1 MVSTKQASNKV
12 QNKQSKQAIKS
23 NISII
28 MASLSTTMTA
38 AVERG
43 MRLASVEFAID
54 VIRQLNSEG
63 VLTCGVDEAMKL
75 FDFDGVSVVSSRS
88 KASKKRESAKA
99 SRGGEKKSSKAKR
112 TGKPSVVLPFC
123 GVIVDDW
130 CAGVK
135 FNHGLHTQC
144 TQGRCKGDRYCKTC
158 RKHAD
163 NSATGKPPYGDI
175 EDRAKYG
182 VDYRDPK
189 GKLTIP
195 YANIVEKMGINIDA
209 AHAAAATLSWTI
221 PAEQLVKRVAKR
233 GRPAKSA
240 AVSDTDSETDGETS
254 TKKKR
259 GRPAKAKVVK
269 AQTQEDQIAQLVA
282 EAYAETALDTPKV
295 VKKVAKKAKKPK
307 MTAEEKAAAKL
318 AKKEAAE
325 KVKAEKK
332 AAKEAEK
339 AAAKLAKEQEKAAA
353 KLAKK
358 EAAEKVKAEKKAAKE
373 AEKLAKKEAAT
384 KLKAEKLAAKKL
396 EKEQKA
402 AAKLAAKAEKLA
414 QAKAKAAEK
423 KAAKKS
429 KTAQLKVPV
438 AEVKLVEKTVEE
450 ADLFLGTDD
459 VAAVAQQSVMPNSE
473 ELEFEEI
480 DAADSSDEEDD
491 EGLELSE
498 TMTVA
503 GVEYFFTEQD
513 GQTILFTKAGEPV
526 GIYDAETDTVQE
538 CEFDDE

>member
-1 MVSTKQASNKV
+1 
-12 QNKQSKQAIKS
+12 
-23 NISII
+23 

-43 MRLASVEFAID
+43 MRLASVEFACD
-54 VIRQLNSEG
+54 VIRQLNEEG
-63 VLTCGVDEAMKL
+63 VLTCSADDAMKL
-75 FDFDGVSVVSSRS
+75 FDFEAVSIVSSRS
-88 KASKKRESAKA
+88 KASKKRESAK
-99 SRGGEKKSSKAKR
+99 SRGEKKSAKAKI
-112 TGKPSVVLPFC
+112 TEKPSVVLPFC
-123 GVIVDDW
+123 GVIVNDW

-175 EDRAKYG
+175 EDRANYG

-189 GKLTIP
+189 GKLTVP
-195 YANIVEKMGINIDA
+195 YANVAEKMGISIDA
-209 AHAAAATLSWTI
+209 AHTAAANMGWEI

-240 AVSDTDSETDGETS
+240 AVSDTDSEDGESKTS

-259 GRPAKAKVVK
+259 GRPTKPKAKAT
-269 AQTQEDQIAQLVA
+269 TQEDQIAMLVA
-282 EAYAETALDTPKV
+282 EAYAETASTTT
-295 VKKVAKKAKKPK
+295 AKKAKKAK

-318 AKKEAAE
+318 AKKEAAD
-325 KVKAEKK
+325 KLKAEKK

-339 AAAKLAKEQEKAAA
+339 EAAKLQKEQDKAAAKLAKQEAAAKLKAEKKAAKEAA

-358 EAAEKVKAEKKAAKE
+358 EAAA
-373 AEKLAKKEAAT
+373 

-402 AAKLAAKAEKLA
+402 AAKQAAKAEKLA
-414 QAKAKAAEK
+414 AAKAKAAAK
-423 KAAKKS
+423 KAKAAKKP
-429 KTAQLKVPV
+429 KTAAVV
-438 AEVKLVEKTVEE
+438 AEVKPVEEANTVAEVKTVEE

-459 VAAVAQQSVMPNSE
+459 VAALLKGASDAQQSVMQKND
-473 ELEFEEI
+473 ELDFEEI
-480 DAADSSDEEDD
+480 DDAADSSDDEE
-491 EGLELSE
+491 EAGLELSE
-498 TMTVA
+498 TMTVG

-513 GQTILFTKAGEPV
+513 GQTILFTKDGEPV
-526 GIYDAETDTVQE
+526 GIYDADTDTVQE
-538 CEFDDE
+538 CEFDEE

>member
-1 MVSTKQASNKV
+1 
-12 QNKQSKQAIKS
+12 
-23 NISII
+23 

-43 MRLASVEFAID
+43 MRLASVEFACD
-54 VIRQLNSEG
+54 VIRLLNAEG
-63 VLTCGVDEAMKL
+63 VLTCSPEEAMKL
-75 FDFDGVSVVSSRS
+75 FDFESVSIVSSRS
-88 KASKKRESAKA
+88 KASKKRE
-99 SRGGEKKSSKAKR
+99 KAKNR
-112 TGKPSVVLPFC
+112 TAEIPKGPKLTAKPSVVLPFC
-123 GVIVDDW
+123 GVIVNDW

-175 EDRAKYG
+175 EDRANHG

-189 GKLTIP
+189 GKLTVP
-195 YANIVEKMGINIDA
+195 YANVAEKMGISIEA
-209 AHAAAATLSWTI
+209 AHTAAANMGWEI

-240 AVSDTDSETDGETS
+240 AVSDTDSEDGESKTS

-259 GRPAKAKVVK
+259 GRPTKPKAKST
-269 AQTQEDQIAQLVA
+269 TQEDQIAMLVA
-282 EAYAETALDTPKV
+282 EAYAETASTTV
-295 VKKVAKKAKKPK
+295 VKKAKKAKKPK

-325 KVKAEKK
+325 KLKAEKK

-339 AAAKLAKEQEKAAA
+339 AAAKLAKQEAAA
-353 KLAKK
+353 KL
-358 EAAEKVKAEKKAAKE
+358 KAEKKAAKE
-373 AEKLAKKEAAT
+373 AEKVAKKEAAA
-384 KLKAEKLAAKKL
+384 KLKADKLAAKKL

-402 AAKLAAKAEKLA
+402 AAKQAAKAEKLA
-414 QAKAKAAEK
+414 AAKAKAAAK
-423 KAAKKS
+423 KAKAVKKP
-429 KTAQLKVPV
+429 KTAAVV
-438 AEVKLVEKTVEE
+438 AEVKPVVEEKTAVEEAVVE

-459 VAAVAQQSVMPNSE
+459 VDAQQSVMQKND
-473 ELEFEEI
+473 ELDFEEI
-480 DAADSSDEEDD
+480 DDAADSSDDEE
-491 EGLELSE
+491 EAGLELSE
-498 TMTVA
+498 TMTVG

-513 GQTILFTKAGEPV
+513 GQTILFTKDGEPV
-526 GIYDAETDTVQE
+526 GIYDAATDTVQE
-538 CEFDDE
+538 CEFDEE

>member
-1 MVSTKQASNKV
+1 
-12 QNKQSKQAIKS
+12 
-23 NISII
+23 

-43 MRLASVEFAID
+43 MRLASVDFARD
-54 VIRQLNSEG
+54 VIGELNKEG
-63 VLTCGVDEAMKL
+63 VLTCSLEDAMKL
-75 FDFDGVSVVSSRS
+75 FDFESVSIVSSRS
-88 KASKKRESAKA
+88 KASKKRENAK
-99 SRGGEKKSSKAKR
+99 SRGGEKKSSKPKITA
-112 TGKPSVVLPFC
+112 KPSVVLPFC
-123 GVIVDDW
+123 GLIVDDW

-144 TQGRCKGDRYCKTC
+144 TQGRCKDDRYCKTC

-175 EDRAKYG
+175 EDRANYG

-189 GKLTIP
+189 GKMTVP
-195 YANIVEKMGINIDA
+195 YANVAEKMGISLEA
-209 AHAAAATLSWTI
+209 AHTAAANMEWEI

-240 AVSDTDSETDGETS
+240 AVSDTDSEDGESKTS

-259 GRPAKAKVVK
+259 GRPTKPKAKPT
-269 AQTQEDQIAQLVA
+269 TQEDQIAMLVA
-282 EAYAETALDTPKV
+282 EAYAETASTKT
-295 VKKVAKKAKKPK
+295 AKTAKKPK
-307 MTAEEKAAAKL
+307 VTAEEKAAAKL

-325 KVKAEKK
+325 KLKAEKK

-339 AAAKLAKEQEKAAA
+339 EAA

-358 EAAEKVKAEKKAAKE
+358 EAAEKLKAEKKAEKE
-373 AEKLAKKEAAT
+373 AAKLAKKEAAD

-402 AAKLAAKAEKLA
+402 AAKATAKAEKLA
-414 QAKAKAAEK
+414 LAKAKAAKK

-429 KTAQLKVPV
+429 KTAKLKVPV
-438 AEVKLVEKTVEE
+438 AEVKPVVDEEKTAVEEAVVE

-459 VAAVAQQSVMPNSE
+459 VAAQQSVMPKSD

-480 DAADSSDEEDD
+480 DDAADSSDDD
-491 EGLELSE
+491 EEAGLELSE
-498 TMTVA
+498 TMTVG

-513 GQTILFTKAGEPV
+513 GQTILFTKDGEPV
-526 GIYDAETDTVQE
+526 GIYDADTDTVQE
-538 CEFDDE
+538 CEFDED

>member
-1 MVSTKQASNKV
+1 
-12 QNKQSKQAIKS
+12 
-23 NISII
+23 

-43 MRLASVEFAID
+43 MRLASVEFARD
-54 VIRQLNSEG
+54 VIRQLKSEG
-63 VLTCGVDEAMKL
+63 VLTCSADDAMKL
-75 FDFDGVSVVSSRS
+75 FDFEAVSIVSSRS
-88 KASKKRESAKA
+88 KASKKRESAK
-99 SRGGEKKSSKAKR
+99 SRGEKKSSKAKI
-112 TGKPSVVLPFC
+112 TEKPSVVLPFC
-123 GVIVDDW
+123 GTIVNDW

-144 TQGRCKGDRYCKTC
+144 TQGRCNGDRYCKTC

-189 GKLTIP
+189 GKLTVP
-195 YANIVEKMGINIDA
+195 YANVAEKMGINLDA
-209 AHAAAATLSWTI
+209 AHAAAAKLGWEI

-240 AVSDTDSETDGETS
+240 AVSDTDSEDGETKTA

-259 GRPAKAKVVK
+259 GRPSKPKAKPT
-269 AQTQEDQIAQLVA
+269 TQEDQIAMLVA
-282 EAYAETALDTPKV
+282 EAYAETATEAAPKV
-295 VKKVAKKAKKPK
+295 VKKAKKPK
-307 MTAEEKAAAKL
+307 MTAEEKAAAKQ

-325 KVKAEKK
+325 KLKAEKK
-332 AAKEAEK
+332 AVKEAEK
-339 AAAKLAKEQEKAAA
+339 AA
-353 KLAKK
+353 KK
-358 EAAEKVKAEKKAAKE
+358 EAAA
-373 AEKLAKKEAAT
+373 

-402 AAKLAAKAEKLA
+402 AARKAAKAEKLA

-429 KTAQLKVPV
+429 KKPAPV
-438 AEVKLVEKTVEE
+438 AKVEEAKPAVEAKTVVEAKTDEE

-459 VAAVAQQSVMPNSE
+459 VAAQQNVMPKDD
-473 ELEFEEI
+473 ELDFEEI
-480 DAADSSDEEDD
+480 GEQADSSDEEEE

-498 TMTVA
+498 TMTVG

-513 GQTILFTKAGEPV
+513 GQTILFTKDGEPV

-538 CEFDDE
+538 CEFDEE

>member
-1 MVSTKQASNKV
+1 MVSHKQGSNKV
-12 QNKQSKQAIKS
+12 QNKQSS
-23 NISII
+23 NSNQIII

-99 SRGGEKKSSKAKR
+99 RRGGEKKSSKAKR

-123 GVIVDDW
+123 GAIVDDW

-144 TQGRCKGDRYCKTC
+144 TQGRCNGDRYCKTC

-240 AVSDTDSETDGETS
+240 AVSDTDSDTDGETS

-373 AEKLAKKEAAT
+373 AEKLAKKEAAA

-396 EKEQKA
+396 EKKQKA

-438 AEVKLVEKTVEE
+438 AEVKPVEKTVEE

-459 VAAVAQQSVMPNSE
+459 VAAAAVAQQSVMPKSE

>member
-1 MVSTKQASNKV
+1 MVSHKQGSNKV
-12 QNKQSKQAIKS
+12 QNKQSS
-23 NISII
+23 NSNQIII

-240 AVSDTDSETDGETS
+240 AVSDTDSDTDGETS

-373 AEKLAKKEAAT
+373 AEKLAKKEAAA

-396 EKEQKA
+396 EKKQKA

-438 AEVKLVEKTVEE
+438 AEVKPVEKTVEE

-459 VAAVAQQSVMPNSE
+459 VAAAAVAQQSVMPKSE

>member
-1 MVSTKQASNKV
+1 
-12 QNKQSKQAIKS
+12 
-23 NISII
+23 
-28 MASLSTTMTA
+28 MTA

-43 MRLASVEFAID
+43 MRLASVDFARD
-54 VIRQLNSEG
+54 VIGELNKEG
-63 VLTCGVDEAMKL
+63 VLTCSLEDAMKL
-75 FDFDGVSVVSSRS
+75 FDFESVSIVSSRS
-88 KASKKRESAKA
+88 KASKKRENAK
-99 SRGGEKKSSKAKR
+99 SRGGEKKSSKPKITA
-112 TGKPSVVLPFC
+112 KPSVVLPFC
-123 GVIVDDW
+123 GLIVDDW

-144 TQGRCKGDRYCKTC
+144 TQGRCKDDRYCKTC

-175 EDRAKYG
+175 EDRANYG

-189 GKLTIP
+189 GKMTVP
-195 YANIVEKMGINIDA
+195 YANVAEKMGISLEA
-209 AHAAAATLSWTI
+209 AHTAAANMEWEI

-240 AVSDTDSETDGETS
+240 AVSDTDSEDGESKTS

-259 GRPAKAKVVK
+259 GRPTKPKAKPT
-269 AQTQEDQIAQLVA
+269 TQEDQIAMLVA
-282 EAYAETALDTPKV
+282 EAYAETASTKT
-295 VKKVAKKAKKPK
+295 AKTAKKPK
-307 MTAEEKAAAKL
+307 VTAEEKAAAKL

-325 KVKAEKK
+325 KLKAEKK

-339 AAAKLAKEQEKAAA
+339 EAA

-358 EAAEKVKAEKKAAKE
+358 EAAEKLKAEKKAEKE
-373 AEKLAKKEAAT
+373 AAKLAKKEAAD

-402 AAKLAAKAEKLA
+402 AAKATAKAEKLA
-414 QAKAKAAEK
+414 LAKAKAAKK

-429 KTAQLKVPV
+429 KTAKLKVPV
-438 AEVKLVEKTVEE
+438 AEVKPVVDEEKTAVEEAVVE

-459 VAAVAQQSVMPNSE
+459 VAAQQSVMPKSD

-480 DAADSSDEEDD
+480 DDAADSSDDD
-491 EGLELSE
+491 EEAGLELSE
-498 TMTVA
+498 TMTVG

-513 GQTILFTKAGEPV
+513 GQTILFTKDGEPV
-526 GIYDAETDTVQE
+526 GIYDADTDTVQE
-538 CEFDDE
+538 CEFDED

>member
-1 MVSTKQASNKV
+1 MT
-12 QNKQSKQAIKS
+12 
-23 NISII
+23 
-28 MASLSTTMTA
+28 SLSTTMTA

-43 MRLASVEFAID
+43 MRLASVDFARD
-54 VIRQLNSEG
+54 VIGELNKEG
-63 VLTCGVDEAMKL
+63 VLTCSLEDAMKL
-75 FDFDGVSVVSSRS
+75 FDFESVSIVSSRS
-88 KASKKRESAKA
+88 KASKKRENAK
-99 SRGGEKKSSKAKR
+99 SRGGEKKSSKPKITA
-112 TGKPSVVLPFC
+112 KPSVVLPFC
-123 GVIVDDW
+123 GLIVDDW

-144 TQGRCKGDRYCKTC
+144 TQGRCKDDRYCKTC

-175 EDRAKYG
+175 EDRANYG

-189 GKLTIP
+189 GKMTVP
-195 YANIVEKMGINIDA
+195 YANVAEKMGISLEA
-209 AHAAAATLSWTI
+209 AHTAAANMEWEI

-240 AVSDTDSETDGETS
+240 AVSDTDSEDGESKTS

-259 GRPAKAKVVK
+259 GRPTKPKAKPT
-269 AQTQEDQIAQLVA
+269 TQEDQIAMLVA
-282 EAYAETALDTPKV
+282 EAYAETASTKT
-295 VKKVAKKAKKPK
+295 AKTAKKPK
-307 MTAEEKAAAKL
+307 VTAEEKAAAKL

-325 KVKAEKK
+325 KLKAEKK

-339 AAAKLAKEQEKAAA
+339 EAA

-358 EAAEKVKAEKKAAKE
+358 EAAEKLKAEKKAEKE
-373 AEKLAKKEAAT
+373 AAKLAKKEAAD

-402 AAKLAAKAEKLA
+402 AAKATAKAEKLA
-414 QAKAKAAEK
+414 LAKAKAAKK

-429 KTAQLKVPV
+429 KTAKLKVPV
-438 AEVKLVEKTVEE
+438 AEVKPVVDEEKTAVEEAVVE

-459 VAAVAQQSVMPNSE
+459 VAAQQSVMPKSD

-480 DAADSSDEEDD
+480 DDAADSSDDD
-491 EGLELSE
+491 EEAGLELSE
-498 TMTVA
+498 TMTVG

-513 GQTILFTKAGEPV
+513 GQTILFTKDGEPV
-526 GIYDAETDTVQE
+526 GIYDADTDTVQE
-538 CEFDDE
+538 CEFDED

>member
-1 MVSTKQASNKV
+1 
-12 QNKQSKQAIKS
+12 
-23 NISII
+23 

-43 MRLASVEFAID
+43 MRLASVEFACD
-54 VIRQLNSEG
+54 VIRQLKEEG
-63 VLTCGVDEAMKL
+63 VLTCSADDAMKL
-75 FDFDGVSVVSSRS
+75 FDFEAVSIVSSRS
-88 KASKKRESAKA
+88 KASKKRESAK
-99 SRGGEKKSSKAKR
+99 SRGEKKSAKAKI
-112 TGKPSVVLPFC
+112 TEKPSVVLPFC
-123 GVIVDDW
+123 GVIVNDW

-175 EDRAKYG
+175 EDRANYG

-189 GKLTIP
+189 GKLTVP
-195 YANIVEKMGINIDA
+195 YANVAEKMGISIDA
-209 AHAAAATLSWTI
+209 AHTAAANMGWEI

-240 AVSDTDSETDGETS
+240 AVSDTDSEDGESKTS

-259 GRPAKAKVVK
+259 GRPTKPKAKAT
-269 AQTQEDQIAQLVA
+269 TQEDQIAMLVA
-282 EAYAETALDTPKV
+282 EAYAETASTTTA
-295 VKKVAKKAKKPK
+295 KKAKKAKKPK

-318 AKKEAAE
+318 AKKEAAD
-325 KVKAEKK
+325 KLKAEKK

-339 AAAKLAKEQEKAAA
+339 AAAKLQKEQDKAAA
-353 KLAKK
+353 KLAKQ
-358 EAAEKVKAEKKAAKE
+358 EAAAKLKAEKKAAKE
-373 AEKLAKKEAAT
+373 AEKAAKKEAAA

-402 AAKLAAKAEKLA
+402 AAKQAAKAEKLA
-414 QAKAKAAEK
+414 AAKAKAAAK
-423 KAAKKS
+423 KAKAAKKP
-429 KTAQLKVPV
+429 KTAAVV
-438 AEVKLVEKTVEE
+438 AEVKPAVEEKTAVEEAVVE

-459 VAAVAQQSVMPNSE
+459 VAAVLKGASDAQQSVMQKND
-473 ELEFEEI
+473 ELDFEEI
-480 DAADSSDEEDD
+480 DEEADSSDEAED

-498 TMTVA
+498 TMTVG

-513 GQTILFTKAGEPV
+513 GQTILFTKNGEPV

-538 CEFDDE
+538 CEFDEE

>member
-1 MVSTKQASNKV
+1 ML
-12 QNKQSKQAIKS
+12 
-23 NISII
+23 SI
-28 MASLSTTMTA
+28 STTMTA

-88 KASKKRESAKA
+88 KASKKRESAK
-99 SRGGEKKSSKAKR
+99 SRGEKKSSKPQITA
-112 TGKPSVVLPFC
+112 KPSVVLPFC
-123 GVIVDDW
+123 GVIVNDW

-175 EDRAKYG
+175 EDRANYG

-240 AVSDTDSETDGETS
+240 AVSDTDSETDGES
-254 TKKKR
+254 SMKKKR
-259 GRPAKAKVVK
+259 GRPAKTKVVK

-295 VKKVAKKAKKPK
+295 VKKVAKKPK

-339 AAAKLAKEQEKAAA
+339 VAAKLAKEEEKAAA

-373 AEKLAKKEAAT
+373 AEKLAKKEAAA
-384 KLKAEKLAAKKL
+384 KLKADKLAAKKL

-402 AAKLAAKAEKLA
+402 AAKVAAKNEKLA
-414 QAKAKAAEK
+414 LAKAKAAEK

-438 AEVKLVEKTVEE
+438 AEVKPVVEAKTVVKEAVVE

-459 VAAVAQQSVMPNSE
+459 VTAQQSVMPKSD

-480 DAADSSDEEDD
+480 DDAADSSDDEDD

-513 GQTILFTKAGEPV
+513 GQTILFTKDGEPV
-526 GIYDAETDTVQE
+526 GIYDADTDTVQE
-538 CEFDDE
+538 CEFDEE

>member
-1 MVSTKQASNKV
+1 
-12 QNKQSKQAIKS
+12 
-23 NISII
+23 

-99 SRGGEKKSSKAKR
+99 SRGGEKKSSKPQITA
-112 TGKPSVVLPFC
+112 KPSVVLPFC
-123 GVIVDDW
+123 GVIVNDW

-189 GKLTIP
+189 GKLTLP

-240 AVSDTDSETDGETS
+240 AVSDTDSETDGETN

-307 MTAEEKAAAKL
+307 KPKMTAEEKAAAKL

-339 AAAKLAKEQEKAAA
+339 AAAKQAKEAEKAAA
-353 KLAKK
+353 KQAKK

-373 AEKLAKKEAAT
+373 AEKLAKKEAAA
-384 KLKAEKLAAKKL
+384 KLKADKLAAKKL

-429 KTAQLKVPV
+429 KTAQLKAPV
-438 AEVKLVEKTVEE
+438 AEVKPVEKTDEE

-459 VAAVAQQSVMPNSE
+459 VAAVAQQSVMPKSE

>member
-1 MVSTKQASNKV
+1 M
-12 QNKQSKQAIKS
+12 
-23 NISII
+23 
-28 MASLSTTMTA
+28 SLQLTMTA

-43 MRLASVEFAID
+43 MRLASIEFAID
-54 VIRQLNSEG
+54 VIGSLEKEG
-63 VLTCGVDEAMKL
+63 VLTCSKEEAMKL

-88 KASKKRESAKA
+88 KASKKRE
-99 SRGGEKKSSKAKR
+99 KAKNR
-112 TGKPSVVLPFC
+112 TAEIPKGPKLTPKPSVVLPFC
-123 GVIVDDW
+123 GVVMNDW

-144 TQGRCKGDRYCKTC
+144 TQGRCKDDRYCKTC

-175 EDRAKYG
+175 EDRANYG

-189 GKLTIP
+189 GKMTVP
-195 YANIVEKMGINIDA
+195 YANVAAKLNINLEA
-209 AHAAAATLSWTI
+209 AHAAATTLSWTI

-233 GRPAKSA
+233 GRPSKSA
-240 AVSDTDSETDGETS
+240 AVSDTDSESDVTAPS
-254 TKKKR
+254 ANKKR
-259 GRPAKAKVVK
+259 GRPSKVKVVK
-269 AQTQEDQIAQLVA
+269 SQSQDDQIAQLVA
-282 EAYAETALDTPKV
+282 EAYAETATTAVETTAAPKVAKMV
-295 VKKVAKKAKKPK
+295 VKKVKKPK
-307 MTAEEKAAAKL
+307 MTVEEKAAAKLAKEQEKEQAKL

-339 AAAKLAKEQEKAAA
+339 AEKKAAKEAEKAEKEAA

-358 EAAEKVKAEKKAAKE
+358 EAAEK
-373 AEKLAKKEAAT
+373 
-384 KLKAEKLAAKKL
+384 LKADKLAAKKL
-396 EKEQKA
+396 EKEE
-402 AAKLAAKAEKLA
+402 KLAAKLLAKADKLA
-414 QAKAKAAEK
+414 KAKAKAAEK

-438 AEVKLVEKTVEE
+438 AEVKAVVEEVVEEAVVE
-450 ADLFLGTDD
+450 ADLFLGSDD
-459 VAAVAQQSVMPNSE
+459 VTAVAQQSVMPKSD
-473 ELEFEEI
+473 ELDFEEI
-480 DAADSSDEEDD
+480 EDSSDDED

-526 GIYDAETDTVQE
+526 GIYDADTDTVQE

>member
-1 MVSTKQASNKV
+1 
-12 QNKQSKQAIKS
+12 
-23 NISII
+23 
-28 MASLSTTMTA
+28 MTA

-54 VIRQLNSEG
+54 VIRQLESEG
-63 VLTCGVDEAMKL
+63 VLTCGVDDAMKL

-88 KASKKRESAKA
+88 KASKKRESAK
-99 SRGGEKKSSKAKR
+99 SRGETKSSKAKI
-112 TGKPSVVLPFC
+112 TAKPSVVLPFC
-123 GVIVDDW
+123 GVIVNDW

-144 TQGRCKGDRYCKTC
+144 TQGKCKDDRSCKPC

-195 YANIVEKMGINIDA
+195 YANIVEKMGISLEA
-209 AHAAAATLSWTI
+209 AHAAATPLSWTI

-254 TKKKR
+254 AKKKR

-295 VKKVAKKAKKPK
+295 VKKVAKKPK
-307 MTAEEKAAAKL
+307 MTAE
-318 AKKEAAE
+318 
-325 KVKAEKK
+325 
-332 AAKEAEK
+332 
-339 AAAKLAKEQEKAAA
+339 EKAAA

-373 AEKLAKKEAAT
+373 AEKLAKKEAAA
-384 KLKAEKLAAKKL
+384 KLKEEKLAAKKL
-396 EKEQKA
+396 KKEQKA

-414 QAKAKAAEK
+414 LAKAKAAKK

-438 AEVKLVEKTVEE
+438 AEVKPVVEAKTVVKEAVVE

-459 VAAVAQQSVMPNSE
+459 VTAQQSVMPKSD
-473 ELEFEEI
+473 ELEFEDI
-480 DAADSSDEEDD
+480 DDAADSSDDEDD

-526 GIYDAETDTVQE
+526 GIYDADTDTVQE

>member
-1 MVSTKQASNKV
+1 
-12 QNKQSKQAIKS
+12 
-23 NISII
+23 

-43 MRLASVEFAID
+43 MRLASVEFACD
-54 VIRQLNSEG
+54 VIRQLKEEG
-63 VLTCGVDEAMKL
+63 VLTCSADDAMKL
-75 FDFDGVSVVSSRS
+75 FDFEAVSIVSSRS
-88 KASKKRESAKA
+88 KASKKRESAK
-99 SRGGEKKSSKAKR
+99 SRGEKKSAKAKI
-112 TGKPSVVLPFC
+112 TEKPSVVLPFC
-123 GVIVDDW
+123 GVIVNDW

-175 EDRAKYG
+175 EDRANYG

-189 GKLTIP
+189 GKLTVP
-195 YANIVEKMGINIDA
+195 YANVAEKMGISIDA
-209 AHAAAATLSWTI
+209 AHTAAANMGWEI

-240 AVSDTDSETDGETS
+240 AVSDTDSEDGESKTS

-259 GRPAKAKVVK
+259 GRPTKPKAKAT
-269 AQTQEDQIAQLVA
+269 TQEDQIAMLVA
-282 EAYAETALDTPKV
+282 EAYAETASTTTA
-295 VKKVAKKAKKPK
+295 KKAKKAKKPK

-318 AKKEAAE
+318 AKKEAAD
-325 KVKAEKK
+325 KLKAEKK

-339 AAAKLAKEQEKAAA
+339 AAAKLAKQEAAA
-353 KLAKK
+353 KL
-358 EAAEKVKAEKKAAKE
+358 KAEKKAAKE
-373 AEKLAKKEAAT
+373 AEKAAKKEAAV

-402 AAKLAAKAEKLA
+402 AAKQAAKAEKLA
-414 QAKAKAAEK
+414 AAKAKAAAK
-423 KAAKKS
+423 KAKAAKKP
-429 KTAQLKVPV
+429 KTAAVV
-438 AEVKLVEKTVEE
+438 AEVKPAVEEKTAVEDAVVE

-459 VAAVAQQSVMPNSE
+459 VAAVLKGASDAQQSVMQKND
-473 ELEFEEI
+473 ELDFEEI
-480 DAADSSDEEDD
+480 DDAADSSDEEEE

-498 TMTVA
+498 TMTVG

-513 GQTILFTKAGEPV
+513 GQTILFTKNGEPV
-526 GIYDAETDTVQE
+526 GIYDADTDTVQE
-538 CEFDDE
+538 CEFDEE

>member
-1 MVSTKQASNKV
+1 
-12 QNKQSKQAIKS
+12 
-23 NISII
+23 

-43 MRLASVEFAID
+43 MRLASVEFACD
-54 VIRQLNSEG
+54 VIRQLKEEG
-63 VLTCGVDEAMKL
+63 VLTCSADDAMKL
-75 FDFDGVSVVSSRS
+75 FDFEAVSIVSSRS
-88 KASKKRESAKA
+88 KASKKRESAK
-99 SRGGEKKSSKAKR
+99 SRGEKKSAKAKI
-112 TGKPSVVLPFC
+112 TEKPSVVLPFC
-123 GVIVDDW
+123 GVIVNDW

-175 EDRAKYG
+175 EDRANYG

-189 GKLTIP
+189 GKLTVP
-195 YANIVEKMGINIDA
+195 YANVAEKMGISIDA
-209 AHAAAATLSWTI
+209 AHTAAANMGWEI

-240 AVSDTDSETDGETS
+240 AVSDTDSEDGESKTS

-259 GRPAKAKVVK
+259 GRPTKPKAKAT
-269 AQTQEDQIAQLVA
+269 TQEDQIAMLVA
-282 EAYAETALDTPKV
+282 EAYAETASTTT
-295 VKKVAKKAKKPK
+295 AKKAKKPK

-318 AKKEAAE
+318 AKKEAAD
-325 KVKAEKK
+325 KLKAEKK

-339 AAAKLAKEQEKAAA
+339 AAAKLQKEQDKAAA
-353 KLAKK
+353 KLAKQ
-358 EAAEKVKAEKKAAKE
+358 EAAAKLKAEKKAAKE
-373 AEKLAKKEAAT
+373 AEKAAKKEAAA

-402 AAKLAAKAEKLA
+402 AAKQAAKAEKLA
-414 QAKAKAAEK
+414 AAKAKAAAK
-423 KAAKKS
+423 KAKAVKKP
-429 KTAQLKVPV
+429 KTAAVV
-438 AEVKLVEKTVEE
+438 AEVKPVVEEKTAVEEAVVE

-459 VAAVAQQSVMPNSE
+459 VAAVLKGASDAQQSVMQKND
-473 ELEFEEI
+473 ELDFEEI
-480 DAADSSDEEDD
+480 DDAADSSDDEE
-491 EGLELSE
+491 EAGLELSE
-498 TMTVA
+498 TMTVG

-513 GQTILFTKAGEPV
+513 GQTILFTKDGEPV
-526 GIYDAETDTVQE
+526 GIYDADTDTVQE
-538 CEFDDE
+538 CEFDEE

>member
-1 MVSTKQASNKV
+1 
-12 QNKQSKQAIKS
+12 
-23 NISII
+23 

-373 AEKLAKKEAAT
+373 AEKLAKKEAAA

-429 KTAQLKVPV
+429 KTAQLKAPV
-438 AEVKLVEKTVEE
+438 AEVKPVEKTDEE

-459 VAAVAQQSVMPNSE
+459 VAAVAQQSVMPKSE

>member
-1 MVSTKQASNKV
+1 
-12 QNKQSKQAIKS
+12 
-23 NISII
+23 

-43 MRLASVEFAID
+43 MRLASVEFACD
-54 VIRQLNSEG
+54 VIRQLKEEG
-63 VLTCGVDEAMKL
+63 VLTCSADDAMKL
-75 FDFDGVSVVSSRS
+75 FDFEAVSIVSSRS
-88 KASKKRESAKA
+88 KASKKRESAK
-99 SRGGEKKSSKAKR
+99 SRGEKKSAKAKI
-112 TGKPSVVLPFC
+112 TEKPSVVLPFC
-123 GVIVDDW
+123 GVIVNDW

-175 EDRAKYG
+175 EDRANYG

-189 GKLTIP
+189 GKLTVP
-195 YANIVEKMGINIDA
+195 YANVAEKMGISIDA
-209 AHAAAATLSWTI
+209 AHTAAANMGWEI

-240 AVSDTDSETDGETS
+240 AVSDTDSEDGESKTS

-259 GRPAKAKVVK
+259 GRPTKPKAKAT
-269 AQTQEDQIAQLVA
+269 TQEDQIAMLVA
-282 EAYAETALDTPKV
+282 EAYAETASTTTA
-295 VKKVAKKAKKPK
+295 KKAKKAKKPK

-318 AKKEAAE
+318 AKKEAAD
-325 KVKAEKK
+325 KLKAEKK

-339 AAAKLAKEQEKAAA
+339 AAAKLQKEQDKAAA
-353 KLAKK
+353 KLAKQ
-358 EAAEKVKAEKKAAKE
+358 EAAAKLKAEKKAAKE
-373 AEKLAKKEAAT
+373 AEKAAKKEAAA
-384 KLKAEKLAAKKL
+384 KLKADKLAAKKL

-402 AAKLAAKAEKLA
+402 AAKQAAKAEKLA
-414 QAKAKAAEK
+414 AAKAKAAAK
-423 KAAKKS
+423 KAKAAKKP
-429 KTAQLKVPV
+429 KTAAVV
-438 AEVKLVEKTVEE
+438 AEVKPAVEEKTAVEDAVVE

-459 VAAVAQQSVMPNSE
+459 VAAVLKGASDAQQSVMQKND
-473 ELEFEEI
+473 ELDFEEI
-480 DAADSSDEEDD
+480 DEEADSSDEAED

-498 TMTVA
+498 TMTVG

-513 GQTILFTKAGEPV
+513 GQTILFTKNGEPV
-526 GIYDAETDTVQE
+526 GIYDADTDTVQE
-538 CEFDDE
+538 CEFDEE

>member
-1 MVSTKQASNKV
+1 
-12 QNKQSKQAIKS
+12 
-23 NISII
+23 

-43 MRLASVEFAID
+43 MRLASVEFARD
-54 VIRQLNSEG
+54 VIRQLNEEG
-63 VLTCGVDEAMKL
+63 VLTCSADDAMKL
-75 FDFDGVSVVSSRS
+75 FDFEAVSIVSSRS
-88 KASKKRESAKA
+88 KASKKRESAK
-99 SRGGEKKSSKAKR
+99 SRGEKKSSKAKI
-112 TGKPSVVLPFC
+112 TEKPSVVLPFC
-123 GVIVDDW
+123 GVIVNDW

-175 EDRAKYG
+175 EDRANYG

-189 GKLTIP
+189 GKLTVP
-195 YANIVEKMGINIDA
+195 YANVAEKMGINLDA
-209 AHAAAATLSWTI
+209 AHAAAAKLGWQI

-240 AVSDTDSETDGETS
+240 AVSDTDSEDGESKTP

-259 GRPAKAKVVK
+259 GRPIKPKAKPT
-269 AQTQEDQIAQLVA
+269 TQEDQIAMLVA
-282 EAYAETALDTPKV
+282 EAYAETATEAAPKV
-295 VKKVAKKAKKPK
+295 VKKAKKPK
-307 MTAEEKAAAKL
+307 MTAEEKAAAKQ
-318 AKKEAAE
+318 AKKEAAA
-325 KVKAEKK
+325 KLKAEKK

-339 AAAKLAKEQEKAAA
+339 AAAKLAKQEAAA
-353 KLAKK
+353 KL
-358 EAAEKVKAEKKAAKE
+358 KAEKKAAKE
-373 AEKLAKKEAAT
+373 AEKAAKKEAAA

-402 AAKLAAKAEKLA
+402 AAKKAAKAEKLA

-423 KAAKKS
+423 KAAKKG
-429 KTAQLKVPV
+429 KKPAPV
-438 AEVKLVEKTVEE
+438 AKPVEEVKPAVVAKTDEE

-459 VAAVAQQSVMPNSE
+459 VAAQQNVMPKDD
-473 ELEFEEI
+473 ELEFEAI
-480 DAADSSDEEDD
+480 DEQADSSDEEEE

-498 TMTVA
+498 TMTVG

-513 GQTILFTKAGEPV
+513 GQTILFTKDGEPV
-526 GIYDAETDTVQE
+526 GIYDADTDTVQE
-538 CEFDDE
+538 CEFDEE

>member
-1 MVSTKQASNKV
+1 
-12 QNKQSKQAIKS
+12 
-23 NISII
+23 

-88 KASKKRESAKA
+88 KASKKRE
-99 SRGGEKKSSKAKR
+99 KAKNR
-112 TGKPSVVLPFC
+112 TAEIPKGPKLTAKPSVVLPFC
-123 GVIVDDW
+123 GVIVNDW

-175 EDRAKYG
+175 EDRANYG

-295 VKKVAKKAKKPK
+295 VKKVVKKAKKPK

-339 AAAKLAKEQEKAAA
+339 
-353 KLAKK
+353 LAKK
-358 EAAEKVKAEKKAAKE
+358 EAAV
-373 AEKLAKKEAAT
+373 
-384 KLKAEKLAAKKL
+384 KLKADKLAAKKL

-402 AAKLAAKAEKLA
+402 AAKQVAKAEKLA
-414 QAKAKAAEK
+414 LAKAKAAKK

-438 AEVKLVEKTVEE
+438 AEVTAVVEAKTVVEEAVVE

-459 VAAVAQQSVMPNSE
+459 DATQQSVMPKSD
-473 ELEFEEI
+473 ELDFEEI
-480 DAADSSDEEDD
+480 DDAADSSDDEDD

-526 GIYDAETDTVQE
+526 GIYDADTDTVQE

>member
-1 MVSTKQASNKV
+1 
-12 QNKQSKQAIKS
+12 
-23 NISII
+23 
-28 MASLSTTMTA
+28 MTA

-43 MRLASVEFAID
+43 MRLASVEFACD
-54 VIRQLNSEG
+54 VIRLLKAEG
-63 VLTCGVDEAMKL
+63 VLTCSPEEAMKL
-75 FDFDGVSVVSSRS
+75 FDFEAVSIVSSRS
-88 KASKKRESAKA
+88 KASKKRESAK
-99 SRGGEKKSSKAKR
+99 SRGEKKSSKAKI
-112 TGKPSVVLPFC
+112 TAKPSVVLPFC

-175 EDRAKYG
+175 EDRAEYG

-189 GKLTIP
+189 GKQTVP
-195 YANIVEKMGINIDA
+195 YANVAEKMGISLEA
-209 AHAAAATLSWTI
+209 AHTAAANMGWEI

-240 AVSDTDSETDGETS
+240 AVSDTDSEDGESKTS

-259 GRPAKAKVVK
+259 GRPTKPKAKST
-269 AQTQEDQIAQLVA
+269 TQEDQIAMLVA
-282 EAYAETALDTPKV
+282 EAYAETASTTT
-295 VKKVAKKAKKPK
+295 VKKAKKAKKPKKPK

-325 KVKAEKK
+325 KLKAEKK
-332 AAKEAEK
+332 AAKDAEK
-339 AAAKLAKEQEKAAA
+339 AAAKLQKEQEKAAA

-358 EAAEKVKAEKKAAKE
+358 EAAEKLKADKKAAKE
-373 AEKLAKKEAAT
+373 AAKLAKKEAAA
-384 KLKAEKLAAKKL
+384 KLKADKLTAKKL

-402 AAKLAAKAEKLA
+402 AAKQAAKAEKLA
-414 QAKAKAAEK
+414 AAKAKAAAK
-423 KAAKKS
+423 KAKVAKKP
-429 KTAQLKVPV
+429 KTAAAAVAPV
-438 AEVKLVEKTVEE
+438 AEVKAVEE

-459 VAAVAQQSVMPNSE
+459 VAALLKGASDAQQNVMPKND
-473 ELEFEEI
+473 ELDFEEI
-480 DAADSSDEEDD
+480 DDAADSSGDDEEA
-491 EGLELSE
+491 GLELSE
-498 TMTVA
+498 TMTVG

-513 GQTILFTKAGEPV
+513 GQTILFTKDGEPV
-526 GIYDAETDTVQE
+526 GIYDADTDTVQE
-538 CEFDDE
+538 CEFDEE

>member
-1 MVSTKQASNKV
+1 
-12 QNKQSKQAIKS
+12 
-23 NISII
+23 

-54 VIRQLNSEG
+54 VIRQLESEG
-63 VLTCGVDEAMKL
+63 VLTCGVDDAMKL

-99 SRGGEKKSSKAKR
+99 SRGGEKKSSKPQITA
-112 TGKPSVVLPFC
+112 KPSVVLPFC
-123 GVIVDDW
+123 GVIVNDW

-175 EDRAKYG
+175 EDRANYG

-295 VKKVAKKAKKPK
+295 VKKVVKKAKKPKKPK

-339 AAAKLAKEQEKAAA
+339 
-353 KLAKK
+353 LAKK
-358 EAAEKVKAEKKAAKE
+358 EAAD
-373 AEKLAKKEAAT
+373 
-384 KLKAEKLAAKKL
+384 KLKADKLAAKKL

-402 AAKLAAKAEKLA
+402 AAKQVAKAEKLA
-414 QAKAKAAEK
+414 LAKAKAAKK

-438 AEVKLVEKTVEE
+438 AEVTAVVEAKTVVEEAVVE

-459 VAAVAQQSVMPNSE
+459 MAAQQSVMPKSD
-473 ELEFEEI
+473 ELDFEEI
-480 DAADSSDEEDD
+480 DDAADSSDDEDD

-526 GIYDAETDTVQE
+526 GIYDADTDTVQE

>member
-1 MVSTKQASNKV
+1 
-12 QNKQSKQAIKS
+12 
-23 NISII
+23 

-43 MRLASVEFAID
+43 MRLASVEFARD
-54 VIRQLNSEG
+54 VIRQLESEG
-63 VLTCGVDEAMKL
+63 VLTCSADDAMKL
-75 FDFDGVSVVSSRS
+75 FDFEAVSIVSSRS
-88 KASKKRESAKA
+88 KASKKRESAK
-99 SRGGEKKSSKAKR
+99 SRGEKKSSKAKI
-112 TGKPSVVLPFC
+112 TEKPSVVLPFC
-123 GVIVDDW
+123 GTIVKDW

-144 TQGRCKGDRYCKTC
+144 TQGRCNGDRYCKTC

-175 EDRAKYG
+175 EDRANYG

-189 GKLTIP
+189 GKLTVP
-195 YANIVEKMGINIDA
+195 YANVAEKMGINLDA
-209 AHAAAATLSWTI
+209 AYAAAAKLGWEI

-240 AVSDTDSETDGETS
+240 AVSDTDSEDGETKTA

-259 GRPAKAKVVK
+259 GRPSKPKTK
-269 AQTQEDQIAQLVA
+269 PTTQEDQIAMLVA
-282 EAYAETALDTPKV
+282 EAYAETATEAAPKV
-295 VKKVAKKAKKPK
+295 VKKAKKPK
-307 MTAEEKAAAKL
+307 MTAEEKAAAKQ

-325 KVKAEKK
+325 KLKAEKK
-332 AAKEAEK
+332 AAKEA
-339 AAAKLAKEQEKAAA
+339 A

-358 EAAEKVKAEKKAAKE
+358 EAAA
-373 AEKLAKKEAAT
+373 

-402 AAKLAAKAEKLA
+402 AAKKAAKAEKLA

-423 KAAKKS
+423 KAAKKGKKPAPVAKPVEEV
-429 KTAQLKVPV
+429 KTAVV
-438 AEVKLVEKTVEE
+438 AKTDEE

-459 VAAVAQQSVMPNSE
+459 VAAQQNVMPKTD

-480 DAADSSDEEDD
+480 DEQADSSDEEEE

-498 TMTVA
+498 TMTVG

-513 GQTILFTKAGEPV
+513 GQTILFTKEGEPI

-538 CEFDDE
+538 CEFDEE